1 MKKNKGFTLMESVL
15 AMIVAAIAIP
25 GVILVFN
32 EVMKKSI
39 NDEVIYT
46 ATMLAEGELERVIQK
61 DFVSITDENRNS
73 PVSFGGNFSGYTWQI
88 RVDAVPTALASDPS
102 KLQYKQI
109 EARVTNSSVG
119 DVSLFTVATNN

>member
-1 MKKNKGFTLMESVL
+1 MKKNKGFTIVETVL
-15 AMIVAAIAIP
+15 VMVVAAVAIP

-46 ATMLAEGELERVIQK
+46 ATMLAEGELDRVIQK

-88 RVDAVPTALASDPS
+88 RVDAVPAALVSDPN

-109 EARVTNSSVG
+109 EARVTNASAG
-119 DVSLFTVATNN
+119 DISLFTVVTNN